1 MGFFSQLHRIFFLLC
16 FQNNV
21 LTSVTFRAKTT
32 EKLLYL
38 FMHSNFRQA
47 TYSIY
52 GVTVI
57 NYYDAVLQKIGV
69 SNEDALKIRKAL
81 QKRLGDN

>member
-1 MGFFSQLHRIFFLLC
+1 MLAEAAEAELEAWQALRLSLTFSRLL
-16 FQNNV
+16 V
-21 LTSVTFRAKTT
+21 LKI
-32 EKLLYL
+32 EKLLNL

-47 TYSIY
+47 SYSIY

-57 NYYDAVLQKIGV
+57 NYYDAVFQKIGV
-69 SNEDALKIRKAL
+69 SNEDAFKIRKAL

>member
-1 MGFFSQLHRIFFLLC
+1 
-16 FQNNV
+16 
-21 LTSVTFRAKTT
+21 
-32 EKLLYL
+32 
-38 FMHSNFRQA
+38 MHSNFRQA
-47 TYSIY
+47 SYSIY

-69 SNEDALKIRKAL
+69 SNEDALKIRKAQ